1 VFVIPNSSAMDAT
14 AYGGGPGTFV
24 AQIATGSPESI
35 EALVAQRLKQAEQF
49 LALINQARTA
59 TQTLSKAWGGQASET
74 AVKKFTDTL
83 SSFEQIVKVIQVSS
97 NLLTTSST
105 LIKTAQT
112 GYTSVVNA
120 VNPTVASLASN
131 WWTYWAAV
139 SLSTSVSAA
148 LRAFIN
154 GIEAMLSALGGGQLM
169 QEVTTVIKIIGDIEK
184 LIGSGS
190 HGNQVPPSGSFT
202 GPSSTGATNQLKSP
216 PQIASTSGQNV
227 AGTGGLD
234 PSLAQTMSQY
244 QQKMNSGIGTQFQNG
259 GSQTGMP
266 SGGGVPYTPPQVPV
280 GNGATIPG
288 QNQTQNG
295 QFPNG
300 QFPNGQIPNG
310 QFPNGQFPNGQF
322 PNGQIP
328 NLNQF
333 PQGQNPTN
341 AQYQYPP
348 QQPVGTNGQ
357 GSGWNAV
364 NPPANSDTPVVAHPT
379 TPVTPTTPT
388 TPTTPSTPATPTT
401 PAGDITVTTTYD
413 GVSTTVT
420 MPVGTQTDVTLVDP
434 TNGSQVHEHI
444 AAGVS

>member
-1 VFVIPNSSAMDAT
+1 MDAT

-59 TQTLSKAWGGQASET
+59 TQTLSKAWSGQASET

-83 SSFEQIVKVIQVSS
+83 ESFEKIVKVIQVSS
-97 NLLTTSST
+97 DLLTTSST
-105 LIKTAQT
+105 LIKAAQT
-112 GYTSVVNA
+112 GYTTVVNA

-139 SLSTSVSAA
+139 SLSTSVSAT

-169 QEVTTVIKIIGDIEK
+169 QEVTAVITIIGDIEK

-190 HGNQVPPSGSFT
+190 HGSSVPPSGSFAAPAT
-202 GPSSTGATNQLKSP
+202 GGQANQLKAP
-216 PQIASTSGQNV
+216 PQIASTTGQQVANSGGQ
-227 AGTGGLD
+227 D

-244 QQKMNSGIGTQFQNG
+244 QAKMNSGIGTQFPNG
-259 GSQTGMP
+259 GTQTGTPIGSQSGPMP
-266 SGGGVPYTPPQVPV
+266 TGGVPYTPPQTPV
-280 GNGATIPG
+280 ANGPTIPG
-288 QNQTQNG
+288 QNPNMPG
-295 QFPNG
+295 QYPTA
-300 QFPNGQIPNG
+300 
-310 QFPNGQFPNGQF
+310 
-322 PNGQIP
+322 
-328 NLNQF
+328 NQF
-333 PQGQNPTN
+333 PQPQMPNLGQTPTP
-341 AQYQYPP
+341 QYPATG
-348 QQPVGTNGQ
+348 QQPVDLGNQ
-357 GSGWNAV
+357 NNSGWNAV
-364 NPPANSDTPVVAHPT
+364 NPPANSDTPVVAHPVTPAPPPAQTPAPPAQT
-379 TPVTPTTPT
+379 TPG
-388 TPTTPSTPATPTT
+388 TPATP
-401 PAGDITVTTTYD
+401 PGDITVTTTYD

>member
-1 VFVIPNSSAMDAT
+1 MDAT

-49 LALINQARTA
+49 LALINPARTA
-59 TQTLSKAWGGQASET
+59 TQTLSKAWSGQASET

-83 SSFEQIVKVIQVSS
+83 ESFEKIVKVIQVSS
-97 NLLTTSST
+97 DLLTTSST
-105 LIKTAQT
+105 LIKAAQT
-112 GYTSVVNA
+112 GYTTVVNA

-139 SLSTSVSAA
+139 SLSTSVSAT

-169 QEVTTVIKIIGDIEK
+169 QEVTAVITIIGDIEK

-190 HGNQVPPSGSFT
+190 HGNQVPPSGTYTSPAL
-202 GPSSTGATNQLKSP
+202 GGQNNQLHTL
-216 PQIASTSGQNV
+216 PQIASTTGQQV
-227 AGTGGLD
+227 AGSGGQD

-259 GSQTGMP
+259 GQNGGVTGQNGGMP
-266 SGGGVPYTPPQVPV
+266 AGGGVPYTPPSVPV
-280 GNGATIPG
+280 GHGATIPG
-288 QNQTQNG
+288 QN
-295 QFPNG
+295 
-300 QFPNGQIPNG
+300 GQIPNG
-310 QFPNGQFPNGQF
+310 QYNQM

-328 NLNQF
+328 TAGQF
-333 PQGQNPTN
+333 PQ
-341 AQYQYPP
+341 AQYPP
-348 QQPVGTNGQ
+348 QGQYYPGGQQQPVDLGTQN
-357 GSGWNAV
+357 SGWTAV
-364 NPPANSDTPVVAHPT
+364 NPPANTDTPVTAHPVA
-379 TPVTPTTPT
+379 PAPGQTPTAPS
-388 TPTTPSTPATPTT
+388 TPSTPAAPAT

-444 AAGVS
+444 TAGVS

>member
-1 VFVIPNSSAMDAT
+1 MFVIPNSSAMDAT
-14 AYGGGPGTFV
+14 AMGGGPGTFV

-35 EALVAQRLKQAEQF
+35 EKLVAQRLKQAEQF
-49 LALINQARTA
+49 LSLINQARTA
-59 TQTLSKAWGGQASET
+59 TQTLEKAWGGHASET
-74 AVKKFTDTL
+74 AAKKFTDTL
-83 SSFEQIVKVIQVSS
+83 NSFEQIVKVIQVSS
-97 NLLTTSST
+97 DLLTTSST
-105 LIKTAQT
+105 LIKAAQT
-112 GYTSVVNA
+112 GYTTVVNA
-120 VNPTVASLASN
+120 VNPTVQALASN

-169 QEVTTVIKIIGDIEK
+169 QEVTAVIKIIGDIEK

-190 HGNQVPPSGSFT
+190 HGTQVPPSGSFS
-202 GPSSTGATNQLKSP
+202 GPSSTGSNNQLKAP
-216 PQIASTSGQNV
+216 PQIASTTGQNV
-227 AGTGGLD
+227 ANSGGQD

-259 GSQTGMP
+259 GAQNGMP

-295 QFPNG
+295 QL
-300 QFPNGQIPNG
+300 PNG
-310 QFPNGQFPNGQF
+310 QFPNGQFPNTQI
-322 PNGQIP
+322 PNTQIP

-333 PQGQNPTN
+333 PQGQYPTN

-348 QQPVGTNGQ
+348 QQSVGNGQ
-357 GSGWNAV
+357 NSGWNAV

-379 TPVTPTTPT
+379 TPTPSTPTTPT

-444 AAGVS
+444 SAGVS